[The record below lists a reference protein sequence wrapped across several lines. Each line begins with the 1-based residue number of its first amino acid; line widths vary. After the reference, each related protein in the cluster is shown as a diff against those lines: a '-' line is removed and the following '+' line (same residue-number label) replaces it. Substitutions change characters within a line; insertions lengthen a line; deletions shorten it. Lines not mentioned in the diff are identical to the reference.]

1 MSNLTPHAAMQG
13 VEVLSFDLDDTLW
26 DCPPVIVKA
35 EEKLL
40 TWFAE
45 NAPKVV
51 EFNNGDTLAARRAQV
66 VESHPEIACDM
77 TLLRHKM
84 IELSL
89 VDAGYSSDLA
99 DEGFD
104 VFYRARSEVVLYEN
118 TVNVLDALGAQFKMA
133 VITNGNADLTMIG
146 LDDKFEHIQRAS
158 IDNAPKPHPQMFL
171 TCIEHFGIEP
181 SALAHIGDNIVTD
194 VQGAQAVGARTVWY
208 NQAGQTWP
216 DTEKGPSAT
225 VTSLQELSD
234 LFLSEHA

>member
-1 MSNLTPHAAMQG
+1 MSRLVTHNTMQG

-26 DCPPVIVKA
+26 DCPPVIAKA
-35 EEKLL
+35 EAKLL

-66 VESHPEIACDM
+66 VESYPAIACDM

-89 VDAGYSSDLA
+89 ADAGYSPDLA

-104 VFYRARSEVVLYEN
+104 VFYQARSEVVLYEN
-118 TVNVLDALGAQFKMA
+118 TVRVLDALGQQFKLA
-133 VITNGNADLTMIG
+133 VITNGNADLGLIG
-146 LDDKFEHIQRAS
+146 LDDKFQHIQRAS
-158 IDNAPKPHPQMFL
+158 IDNPPKPHPHMFV

-208 NQAGQTWP
+208 KHADQTWP
-216 DTEKGPSAT
+216 ETQQHPTAT